1 MLVRKMI
8 RDIKNNMSQFI
19 AIFLMVMIGVMA
31 YTGIEAYMG
40 GMQYTADKFYSE
52 NNLFDLVSIGANF
65 TDDDLKKVKELDNVK
80 DAERKLSVNAT
91 TDNDRTLLL
100 NFIESNNI
108 SKFYVK
114 KGVPFDASLHG
125 VWLDEYYAKENS
137 INVGDTILV
146 KYDTLELKEKVL
158 GLINVPDH
166 LYDTKDESELYPNRK
181 EFGFAYLS
189 INELSEDYIKSKVMN
204 EMNIKDE
211 NIFNK
216 YVKNFNYKD
225 YYIFNYLMVDVD
237 NEENIDDVKKD
248 IEDNIES
255 SSIVLPAT
263 KTASYITYQGEIDE
277 GKTYVGVFSGL
288 FIFIALLSVITTM
301 TRVVKKQRVQIGTL
315 KALGFSDTKI
325 LIHYLSYGF
334 TVSLIGVI
342 LGLLLGYFG
351 IGNIFMSL
359 ETSFF
364 EIPNGTPL
372 MSSSSYIVSGVVIFL
387 VLLITYLTVRS
398 ILHECPAATLRNEI
412 PKVKKGS
419 LNLTKVKLFN
429 KLNFS
434 SKWNLRDIIRNK
446 MRTIMG
452 LSGIVGCTVLIVCAL
467 GMKDSLNHFVDLQ
480 FNDIYNFDYKLTLKS
495 DISDEERKNLKEVY
509 GNETSLTLNIEI
521 LKDDKKTS
529 NTALINDSTSLLR
542 FVDTKNKF
550 MKLDNSKGVYITSKL
565 AQLDEYEIGD
575 KIKWHIAG
583 NDEYFESKI
592 VGFTKDPQNQNMRM
606 TREYYESLGKEYKED
621 TIYTNKKVN
630 KNETIDGVDLI
641 QDKNALKESMNNMLS
656 MMKTMISL
664 IIFIAVMLG
673 VIIIYNLSILSY
685 SEKQYQFATLKV
697 LGFENKKIKKVFVK
711 QNNWITIL
719 AIIIGLPLGY
729 LLVEYLFQVA
739 IEEHYD
745 FNAYIKPLTYV
756 ISALATFIVS
766 YIVSIYVSRKIN
778 NIDMVSSLKGNE

>member
-40 GMQYTADKFYSE
+40 GMQHTADKFYSE
-52 NNLFDLVSIGANF
+52 NNLFDLVSISANF
-65 TDDDLKKVKELDNVK
+65 TDDDLKKVKKLDNVK

-189 INELSEDYIKSKVMN
+189 INELSEDYIKSKVMD

-225 YYIFNYLMVDVD
+225 YYVFNYLMVDVD
-237 NEENIDDVKKD
+237 NEEKIDDVKKD

-364 EIPNGTPL
+364 EIPNGAPL
-372 MSSSSYIVSGVVIFL
+372 MSSSSYIVSGIVIFL

-419 LNLTKVKLFN
+419 LNLTIGKLFN

-480 FNDIYNFDYKLTLKS
+480 FNDIYNFDYKLTLKN
-495 DISDEERKNLKEVY
+495 DISAEERKNLKEVY

-529 NTALINDSTSLLR
+529 NTALINDSISLLR

-565 AQLDEYEIGD
+565 AQLDGYKIGD

>member
-211 NIFNK
+211 KIFNK

-237 NEENIDDVKKD
+237 NEEKIDDVKKD

>member
-31 YTGIEAYMG
+31 YTGIEAYIG

-137 INVGDTILV
+137 INVGDNILV

-189 INELSEDYIKSKVMN
+189 INELSEDYIKSKVMD

-225 YYIFNYLMVDVD
+225 YYVFNYLMIDVD

-248 IEDNIES
+248 IEGNIES

-315 KALGFSDTKI
+315 KALGFSDIKI

-364 EIPNGTPL
+364 EIPNGALL
-372 MSSSSYIVSGVVIFL
+372 MSGSSYIVSGVVIFL

-398 ILHECPAATLRNEI
+398 ILHECPATTLRNEI

-419 LNLTKVKLFN
+419 LNLTTSKLFD
-429 KLNFS
+429 KLNFT

-495 DISDEERKNLKEVY
+495 DISDEERKILKEVY

-529 NTALINDSTSLLR
+529 NTALINGSTSLLR
-542 FVDTKNKF
+542 FVNTKNKF

-565 AQLDEYEIGD
+565 AELDEYEIGD

-583 NDEYFESKI
+583 NDEYYESKI

-606 TREYYESLGKEYKED
+606 TKEYYESLGKEYKED

>member
-31 YTGIEAYMG
+31 YTGIEAYIG

-65 TDDDLKKVKELDNVK
+65 TNDDLKKVKELDNVK

-137 INVGDTILV
+137 INVGDNILV
-146 KYDTLELKEKVL
+146 KYDTLELKENVL

-189 INELSEDYIKSKVMN
+189 INELSEDYIKSKVMD

-225 YYIFNYLMVDVD
+225 YYVFNYLMIDVD

-248 IEDNIES
+248 IEGNIES

-315 KALGFSDTKI
+315 KALGFSDIKI

-364 EIPNGTPL
+364 EIPNGAPL
-372 MSSSSYIVSGVVIFL
+372 MSGSSYIVSGVVIFL

-419 LNLTKVKLFN
+419 LNLTISKLFD

-495 DISDEERKNLKEVY
+495 DISDEERKILKEVY

-521 LKDDKKTS
+521 LKDDKKIS

-565 AQLDEYEIGD
+565 AELDGYKIGD

-606 TREYYESLGKEYKED
+606 TKEYYESLRKEYKED

>member
-40 GMQYTADKFYSE
+40 GMQHTADKFHSE

-146 KYDTLELKEKVL
+146 KYDALELKEKVL

-189 INELSEDYIKSKVMN
+189 INELSEDYIKSKVMD

-225 YYIFNYLMVDVD
+225 YYVFNYLMIDVD
-237 NEENIDDVKKD
+237 NEEKIDDVKKD

-263 KTASYITYQGEIDE
+263 KTTSYITYQGEIDE

-301 TRVVKKQRVQIGTL
+301 TRVVKKQRAQIGTL

-398 ILHECPAATLRNEI
+398 ILHECPATTLRNEI

-419 LNLTKVKLFN
+419 LNLTKCKLFN

-434 SKWNLRDIIRNK
+434 NKWNLRDIIRNK

-495 DISDEERKNLKEVY
+495 DISDEKRKNLKEVY

-565 AQLDEYEIGD
+565 AELDGYEIGD

-583 NDEYFESKI
+583 NDEYYESKI

-630 KNETIDGVDLI
+630 KNETIDGADLI

-766 YIVSIYVSRKIN
+766 YIVSIYVSRKIK

>member
-8 RDIKNNMSQFI
+8 RDIKNNMSQFV

-40 GMQYTADKFYSE
+40 GMQHTADKFYSE

-65 TDDDLKKVKELDNVK
+65 TDEDLKKVKELDHVK

-91 TDNDRTLLL
+91 TDNDKTLLL

-114 KGVPFDASLHG
+114 KGIPFDAYAHG
-125 VWLDEYYAKENS
+125 VWLDEYYAQENS
-137 INVGDTILV
+137 IKVGDTILV

-181 EFGFAYLS
+181 EFGFAYVS
-189 INELSEDYIKSKVMN
+189 INEITEYYIKSKVMN
-204 EMNIKDE
+204 DMNIKDE
-211 NIFNK
+211 KVFDK

-225 YYIFNYLMVDVD
+225 YYVFNYLMIDVD
-237 NEENIDDVKKD
+237 DKDKIDDVKKD
-248 IEDNIES
+248 IEENIKS

-315 KALGFSDTKI
+315 KALGFSESTI

-334 TVSLIGVI
+334 TVSIIGVI

-351 IGNIFMSL
+351 IGNIFINL
-359 ETSFF
+359 EMSFF
-364 EIPNGTPL
+364 EIPNGDPL

-387 VLLITYLTVRS
+387 VLLITYFTVKS
-398 ILHECPAATLRNEI
+398 ILHECPASTLRNEI
-412 PKVKKGS
+412 PKVKRGS
-419 LNLTKVKLFN
+419 LNLTKGKLFN

-434 SKWNLRDIIRNK
+434 SKWNIRDIIRNK

-452 LSGIVGCTVLIVCAL
+452 LSGIIGCAVLIVCAL
-467 GMKDSLNHFVDLQ
+467 GMKDSLNHFIDLQ
-480 FNDIYNFDYKLTLKS
+480 FNDIYNFDYKLTLKN
-495 DISDEERKNLKEVY
+495 DISDEERKNLKDIY

-521 LKDDKKTS
+521 LKGDKKTS
-529 NTALINDSTSLLR
+529 NTALINDASSLLR
-542 FVDTKNKF
+542 FMSPKNKF

-565 AQLDEYEIGD
+565 AELEGYKIGD

-583 NDEYFESKI
+583 NDEYYESII

-606 TREYYESLGKEYKED
+606 TKEYYESLGKEYKED
-621 TIYTNKKVN
+621 TIYTNEKVN
-630 KNETIDGVDLI
+630 KNDSIDGVDLI

-719 AIIIGLPLGY
+719 AILIGLPLGY

-745 FNAYIKPLTYV
+745 FNAYIRPLTYI
-756 ISALATFIVS
+756 ISSFATFIVS
-766 YIVSIYVSRKIN
+766 YLVSIYVSKKIK

>member
-40 GMQYTADKFYSE
+40 GMQHTADKFYSE

-137 INVGDTILV
+137 INVGDNILV

-189 INELSEDYIKSKVMN
+189 INELSEDYIKSKVMD

-225 YYIFNYLMVDVD
+225 YYVFNYLMIDVD

-248 IEDNIES
+248 IEGNIES

-315 KALGFSDTKI
+315 KALGFSDMKI

-364 EIPNGTPL
+364 EIPNGAPL
-372 MSSSSYIVSGVVIFL
+372 MSGSSYIASGVVIFL

-398 ILHECPAATLRNEI
+398 ILHECPATTLRNEI

-565 AQLDEYEIGD
+565 AELDEYEIGD

-606 TREYYESLGKEYKED
+606 TKEYYESLRKEYKED

>member
-1 MLVRKMI
+1 MLVRKMF
-8 RDIKNNMSQFI
+8 RDIKNNLSQFI

-40 GMQYTADKFYSE
+40 GMQHTADKFYSE
-52 NNLFDLVSIGANF
+52 NNLFDLVSIGTNF
-65 TDDDLKKVKELDNVK
+65 TDEDLEKVKSLDNVK

-91 TDNDRTLLL
+91 TDDERTLLL

-114 KGVPFDASLHG
+114 KGVPFDVNAHG
-125 VWLDEYYAKENS
+125 VWLDEFYAKENN

-189 INELSEDYIKSKVMN
+189 INEIDEHYIKSKIM
-204 EMNIKDE
+204 EDMNIKDE
-211 NIFNK
+211 KVFDK

-225 YYIFNYLMVDVD
+225 YYVFNYLMIDVGD
-237 NEENIDDVKKD
+237 TKRIDDVKKN
-248 IEDNIES
+248 IEDNITS

-301 TRVVKKQRVQIGTL
+301 TRVVKKQRIQIGTL
-315 KALGFSDTKI
+315 KALGFSDRKI

-334 TVSLIGVI
+334 IVSLIGVF

-351 IGNIFMSL
+351 IGNIFIAL
-359 ETSFF
+359 EMSFF
-364 EIPNGTPL
+364 EIPNGAPL
-372 MSSSSYIVSGVVIFL
+372 MNNSSYIVSLVIILL
-387 VLLITYLTVRS
+387 VLLITYFTVRS
-398 ILHECPAATLRNEI
+398 ILHECPATTLRNEI

-419 LNLTKVKLFN
+419 LNLTKGKLFN

-467 GMKDSLNHFVDLQ
+467 GMKDSLNHFIDLQ

-495 DISDEERKNLKEVY
+495 DISDEKINSLNGIY

-529 NTALINDSTSLLR
+529 NTVLVNDASSLLR
-542 FVDTKNKF
+542 FMSPKNKF
-550 MKLDNSKGVYITSKL
+550 MKLDNSEGVYITSKL
-565 AQLDEYEIGD
+565 SELDGYKIGD

-583 NDEYFESKI
+583 DDEYYESKI

-606 TREYYESLGKEYKED
+606 TKEYYESLGKEYKPD

-630 KNETIDGVDLI
+630 KNDSIDGVDLI

-697 LGFENKKIKKVFVK
+697 LGFSDKKIKKVFVK

-729 LLVEYLFQVA
+729 FLVEYLFQVA

-756 ISALATFIVS
+756 ISAFATFIVS
-766 YIVSIYVSRKIN
+766 YMVSIYVSRKIK
-778 NIDMVSSLKGNE
+778 NIDMVSSLKSNE

>member
-1 MLVRKMI
+1 MI

>member
-40 GMQYTADKFYSE
+40 GMQHTADKFYSE

-189 INELSEDYIKSKVMN
+189 INELSEDYIKSKVMD

-225 YYIFNYLMVDVD
+225 YYVFNYLMVDVD
-237 NEENIDDVKKD
+237 NKEKIDDVKKD

-351 IGNIFMSL
+351 IGNIFIAL

-364 EIPNGTPL
+364 EIPNGAPL

-398 ILHECPAATLRNEI
+398 ILHECPATTLRNEI

-419 LNLTKVKLFN
+419 LNLTKGKLFN

-495 DISDEERKNLKEVY
+495 DISDEERKKLKEVY

-565 AQLDEYEIGD
+565 AELDGYEIGD

-583 NDEYFESKI
+583 NDEYYESKI

-630 KNETIDGVDLI
+630 KNENIDGVDLI
-641 QDKNALKESMNNMLS
+641 QDKNVLKESMNNMLS

-766 YIVSIYVSRKIN
+766 YIVSIYVSRKIK